1 MGDGPSE
8 SQAGDD
14 PSTFDDEGV
23 GYGNINTTTEQALAN
38 DPTIDPGFAEVQPSR
53 SASTPS
59 FTQQSQNYVDDFS
72 GANIGSLPTS
82 RGTST
87 ASLPISQTNMMR
99 GTSGNQTFGGSDFN
113 FANSNAA
120 KQLRDNTNL
129 TGGTIP
135 LLDALYGIPSQMTLN
150 DLYRGQ
156 APVYGPTVNGRMTG
170 DFITDTTAIAPQ
182 TEGDI
187 GGLAINQPGIIGGL
201 NTNPRVDYGLDDTT
215 NDDNGND
222 EIIRRRRLAGE
233 VIPEEELDP
242 ALSDDLAVNYLQ
254 DPYYLYSGQGNLYQP
269 YGYAQGTLVDLL
281 RTRNLT
287 QPQQAAANLGLFGN
301 PGDFS

>member
-14 PSTFDDEGV
+14 PATFDDDGV
-23 GYGNINTTTEQALAN
+23 GYGNVNTTTEQALAD
-38 DPTIDPGFAEVQPSR
+38 DPSINPGLAEVQPSR

-82 RGTST
+82 RSTST
-87 ASLPISQTNMMR
+87 ASLPS
-99 GTSGNQTFGGSDFN
+99 TFGKDYTRDYSDFTTADQLN
-113 FANSNAA
+113 TMSNSINNPLSNLLTNIGLPTTQNRINQGYTPSYTGP
-120 KQLRDNTNL
+120 KDNQQI
-129 TGGTIP
+129 TGTMN
-135 LLDALYGIPSQMTLN
+135 YGIGMGMPSN
-150 DLYRGQ
+150 DKDMIGRGLAVSNYSPFDLTQ
-156 APVYGPTVNGRMTG
+156 PQV
-170 DFITDTTAIAPQ
+170 DF
-182 TEGDI
+182 GDI
-187 GGLAINQPGIIGGL
+187 GNAGG
-201 NTNPRVDYGLDDTT
+201 NGSDN
-215 NDDNGND
+215 NDPD
-222 EIIRRRRLAGE
+222 IIRRRMAGE

-242 ALSDDLAVNYLQ
+242 VLSDDLAVNYLQ

-269 YGYAQGTLVDLL
+269 YGYAQNTLVDLL